1 MDNFLSLCKTTR
13 VKVVEISVFSVCA
26 LHPVPSSPG
35 SLSHLGTLPGSDLV
49 GLAACVCAD
58 GSGSA
63 CVGPLV
69 SAFGSGGG
77 GSSSEPVE
85 LGGVTEAWSMQL
97 RWGKKTKRTPTNMP
111 W

>member
-1 MDNFLSLCKTTR
+1 M
-13 VKVVEISVFSVCA
+13 CA
-26 LHPVPSSPG
+26 LHPVLSSPG

-58 GSGSA
+58 GSRSA

-69 SAFGSGGG
+69 FGSGGS

-85 LGGVTEAWSMQL
+85 VGGVAEAWSMQL
-97 RWGKKTKRTPTNMP
+97 RWGKKTERTPTNML